1 MSWGARRHRHRAT
14 ASARTAAAVL
24 RRAGWRATV
33 QTTALIALL
42 LVVVAVLV
50 FALDGRAQRRV
61 TDQFLTQVVARAD
74 DAGDPPPGVALALR
88 GRSGAVTTSPAA
100 PQALRAFL
108 DGPVGYADVR
118 LDGADYRVLVKE
130 RSGKRVAALI
140 DLRPREAAERRLLA
154 SVLLASLT
162 ALAGAG
168 VVVALLSRRAMR
180 PLARA
185 LSLQRRFVAD
195 ASHELRAPLTV
206 LHTRAQMLANRAD
219 RAGLDEGWRRQLGG
233 LVTDTRALGEVV
245 EDLLLTAEL
254 EAHAETH
261 RLVDL
266 EAVAEQVR
274 DAFAAHA
281 QAAGV
286 DLRVQA
292 GSAAVVVLGSEL
304 ALRRAV
310 SALVDNALGHERPGG
325 SVLIQLDRDPD
336 VVRLTVADTGV
347 GLDPAAAER
356 LFARSAHGAQQPR
369 GGRRYGIGLALVQEV
384 VTEHGG
390 RVLVA
395 GAPGKG
401 AAFTL
406 VLPAQTANVEAEPRN
421 RTAPGT

>member
-1 MSWGARRHRHRAT
+1 
-14 ASARTAAAVL
+14 VL

-42 LVVVAVLV
+42 LAVVAVLV
-50 FALDGRAQRRV
+50 FGLDGRAQRRA
-61 TDQFLTQVVARAD
+61 TDQFLTQVVARVD

-88 GRSGAVTTSPAA
+88 GRSGAVTTSPGA
-100 PQALRAFL
+100 PRALRALL

-118 LDGADYRVLVKE
+118 LDGTGYRVLVKE

-310 SALVDNALGHERPGG
+310 SALVDNALGHERRGG

-406 VLPAQTANVEAEPRN
+406 VLPAQTANVETAPGN